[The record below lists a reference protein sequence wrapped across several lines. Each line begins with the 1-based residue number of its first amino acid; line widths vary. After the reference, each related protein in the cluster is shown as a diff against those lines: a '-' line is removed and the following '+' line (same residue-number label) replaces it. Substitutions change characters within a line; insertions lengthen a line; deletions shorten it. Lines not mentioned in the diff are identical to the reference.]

1 VFHAGE
7 DGIRWL
13 ATGTTQRDG
22 YAMANPMEQFAIVTK
37 VPLTLG
43 GYNVSFTNSSLW
55 MLVALAAISVFLF
68 VGTSKLEMVP
78 GRWQASVEYLYD
90 FVRKMLDENVGPEG
104 RRFVPLIF
112 SVFIFVLGC
121 NLLGLIPWVGSFT
134 PTSHISV
141 TLGLAV
147 IVFATVVIVGFSR
160 HGLHFFSLFWP
171 HNAGIVLGCFVFV
184 IEFLSFLSRP
194 FTLAIRLFANM
205 TAGHVLLK
213 VFGTFVVALGS
224 FGALPYVFG
233 ILPLGVNVA
242 LTGLEVLIAVVQAY
256 VFALLAS
263 LYLND
268 AINLH

>member
-1 VFHAGE
+1 
-7 DGIRWL
+7 
-13 ATGTTQRDG
+13 
-22 YAMANPMEQFAIVTK
+22 MANPMEQFEIK
-37 VPLTLG
+37 NIIPIQYGEYDL
-43 GYNVSFTNSSLW
+43 SFTNSSLW
-55 MLVALAAISVFLF
+55 MTLALISVSIFLF
-68 VGTSKLEMVP
+68 VGTAKPQLVP
-78 GRWQASVEYLYD
+78 GRWQAAVEYLYD
-90 FVRKMLDENVGPEG
+90 FVRKMLDDNVGPEG
-104 RRFVPLIF
+104 RKFAPLIF
-112 SVFIFVLGC
+112 SLFVFVLAS
-121 NLLGLIPWVGSFT
+121 NMLGMIPWVGSFT

-147 IVFATVVIVGFSR
+147 LVFVIVCVVGFWK

-171 HNAGIVLGCFVFV
+171 KDTFFPLAMFVAF

-213 VFGTFVVALGS
+213 VFGTFVVSLGLFS
-224 FGALPYVFG
+224 DLPIVLG
-233 ILPLGVNVA
+233 ILPLSVTIA

-263 LYLND
+263 IYLND